1 MKNKIKYD
9 SLIFAVGKS
18 GIDFETGEVILK
30 D

>member
-18 GIDFETGEVILK
+18 GIDFGKQLAVK
-30 D
+30 Q